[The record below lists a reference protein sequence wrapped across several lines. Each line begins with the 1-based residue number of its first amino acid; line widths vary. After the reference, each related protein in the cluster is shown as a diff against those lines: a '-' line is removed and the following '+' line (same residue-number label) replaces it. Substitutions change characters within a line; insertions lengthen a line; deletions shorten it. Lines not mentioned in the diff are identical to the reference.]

1 MPFPAKT
8 LAISHFRPFSKQVKN
23 GKKASI
29 SCYFHAISDR
39 LLVKNSHSTLNSE
52 TQNPKLPHTYM
63 VENNEV
69 RDVGHRPSRWF
80 QGI

>member
-8 LAISHFRPFSKQVKN
+8 LAIYHFHPFSKRVKI

-29 SCYFHAISDR
+29 LCYFHAISDR

-52 TQNPKLPHTYM
+52 LRTLNFPHTYM
-63 VENNEV
+63 VENNGV
-69 RDVGHRPSRWF
+69 RDVDHRPSRWF